1 MRFFSKEETVVVA
14 LILGVIALA
23 SLLNFRTS
31 LRRARDVQRKDDLG
45 STANA
50 LEKYRDDFGAFPLA
64 SSDGKILAC
73 VRPGDKITYDK
84 EGRPQVTLIACE
96 WGKDS
101 LRDILDPNSPPYLE
115 LLPGDPQRGMGLTYI
130 YFSNGKRYQIYASL
144 EGKDEDEYDPKIIA
158 RGIQC
163 GTRICNFGRV
173 FGKTPLDKS
182 IEEYEN
188 EINKLKVQN

>member
-1 MRFFSKEETVVVA
+1 MKFFSKEETVVVA
-14 LILGVIALA
+14 LILGAIVLA
-23 SLLNFRTS
+23 SFFNFRTS
-31 LRRARDVQRKDDLG
+31 LRRARDAQRKDDLG
-45 STANA
+45 SISNA

-64 SSDGKILAC
+64 SSNGKILAC
-73 VRPGDKITYDK
+73 LRAGDKITYDNQ
-84 EGRPQVTLIACE
+84 GRPQVALIACE

-101 LRDILDPNSPPYLE
+101 LRDLLDPNFPAYLNV
-115 LLPGDPQRGMGLTYI
+115 LPADPQTSMGLTYI

-158 RGIQC
+158 RRIAC
-163 GTRICNFGRV
+163 GKSICNFGRA

-188 EINKLKVQN
+188 ELLRK